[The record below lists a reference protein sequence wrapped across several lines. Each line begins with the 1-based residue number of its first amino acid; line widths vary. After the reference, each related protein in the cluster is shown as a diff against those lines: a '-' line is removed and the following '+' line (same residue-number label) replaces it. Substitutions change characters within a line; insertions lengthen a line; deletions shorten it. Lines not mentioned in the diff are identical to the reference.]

1 MNQIYDLFQT
11 PVFLWFLILLLLIAI
26 LLVYLQAQEWKSL
39 SIAAVKALQESTE
52 NASTMIKRF
61 TVMSQRV
68 EGALPDQDWIKIA
81 ELIDQQSETGIG
93 GK

>member
-26 LLVYLQAQEWKSL
+26 LLVYLQALQW
-39 SIAAVKALQESTE
+39 KALLIIAVNSLEKSTE
-52 NASTMIKRF
+52 NASAMIDGLA
-61 TVMSQRV
+61 VMGVRV
-68 EGALPDQDWIKIA
+68 SEALPDRDGSEIA